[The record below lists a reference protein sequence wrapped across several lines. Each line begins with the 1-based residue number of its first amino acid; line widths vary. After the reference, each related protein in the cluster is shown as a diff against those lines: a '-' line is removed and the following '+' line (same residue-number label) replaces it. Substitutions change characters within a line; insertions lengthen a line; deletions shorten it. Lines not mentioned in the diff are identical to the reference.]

1 MATKNTVYIAF
12 SCGKG
17 FSFGNKGLRRTWST
31 CNFAQF
37 LPVPFTVEVEFRW
50 NSYVVFEAVLFAG
63 SQTKLAETLGVTRQS
78 VQEWVK
84 RGYVPNVR
92 VREIEKLYGIS
103 RERLCDPKFLELVCG
118 KDDSEE

>member
-1 MATKNTVYIAF
+1 MKKERQLTGI
-12 SCGKG
+12 
-17 FSFGNKGLRRTWST
+17 W
-31 CNFAQF
+31 
-37 LPVPFTVEVEFRW
+37 
-50 NSYVVFEAVLFAG
+50 EAVLFAG

-103 RERLCDPKFLELVCG
+103 RERLCNPKFLELVCG